1 MFGHFHVKETKR
13 KRLTFFS
20 LYNLWEKEDKF
31 LVLVVL
37 GFLFLLLMQ
46 HCIIQQYYKNSVQ
59 HLTCVSYVQ
68 HETCDNENLDM
79 FIQLFS
85 LKKLLLFSY

>member
-1 MFGHFHVKETKR
+1 
-13 KRLTFFS
+13 
-20 LYNLWEKEDKF
+20 
-31 LVLVVL
+31 
-37 GFLFLLLMQ
+37 MQ

-59 HLTCVSYVQ
+59 HLTCVNYVQ

-85 LKKLLLFSY
+85 LKNNNYYFRIKTMGANYEPSKKVAGCKKKPKTSA